1 MVRIGRGGAAAEFV
15 DGEGEGNEGEG
26 EVETALPEFSGG
38 LSGDWE
44 RRGRERGKVSKGG
57 GERYTKG
64 LIDGF
69 GMRRMRGR
77 LVCACGIGMPGG
89 GVLTA
94 GDGFVAALRSS

>member
-1 MVRIGRGGAAAEFV
+1 LGKER
-15 DGEGEGNEGEG
+15 EG
-26 EVETALPEFSGG
+26 
-38 LSGDWE
+38 
-44 RRGRERGKVSKGG
+44 RGKVSKGG

-94 GDGFVAALRSS
+94 NDRFVAALWSSQQGLDYSSSGLADWIHPMLSMLLV